1 MKLIILSYSESY
13 FKVSKFILVRFYQF
27 SCIQDYYKR
36 IAFQNAYETSIIF
49 QPFLYAS
56 DPPNLRLMHP
66 LSLSNLNT
74 CIGIFLPST
83 LKMKYVN
90 MQHVNVQVRHTCNC
104 QHATTFSLFF
114 VNNYALIFKDI
125 ELFGSTMYHVH
136 HYDSRSA
143 LLLLK

>member
-1 MKLIILSYSESY
+1 MKLIILPYSESY
-13 FKVSKFILVRFYQF
+13 FKVSMLILVRFYQF

-56 DPPNLRLMHP
+56 VPPNLRLMHP

-90 MQHVNVQVRHTCNC
+90 MQHVNVQVRHTCNYVNMQ
-104 QHATTFSLFF
+104 QHFPCFL
-114 VNNYALIFKDI
+114 
-125 ELFGSTMYHVH
+125 STIMH
-136 HYDSRSA
+136 
-143 LLLLK
+143 